1 MRIALVCHTFLPN
14 IGGIEIYT
22 YRLARDLKQKG
33 EEVYVLSTDF
43 SIKRKEKFG
52 FPLYYFKAWPVILRN
67 PCPLPLIIHL
77 LKNQYE
83 IIHLQSIWFFSS
95 LFGVLFRKKAKI
107 ITTVH
112 GAYPE
117 KASPILKLGLY
128 CFRPLARF
136 ILRRSSKVIALSD
149 KEKEK
154 LIKIFKISPKKI
166 EIISPGIDIQKP
178 SLKIQNQLK
187 KKYKLFDQ
195 KIILFAGRIIPEKNP
210 QLLIQALPL
219 IKAKIKKIKI
229 LFVGPVKKDFK
240 KKLLELAGKNKKDLI
255 FVGPLHPIKEAEV
268 LANFY
273 ALSDVSVA
281 LGEWEGLPIRVL
293 EAKIYKTPVVENLT
307 QPKELAEKILEALF
321 HKQSE
326 TTKELKSCLWP
337 NVFKN
342 IYKLYLEVKKS
353 SPKI

>member
-1 MRIALVCHTFLPN
+1 MKIALISHTFLPN

-33 EEVYVLSTDF
+33 EEVSVLSTDF
-43 SIKRKEKFG
+43 SIKRKEKFS

-95 LFGVLFRKKAKI
+95 LFGAIFCKKAKI

-112 GAYPE
+112 GTYPE

-128 CFRPLARF
+128 CFRPLARL
-136 ILRRSSKVIALSD
+136 ILRRSSKIIALSER
-149 KEKEK
+149 EKEK
-154 LIKIFKISPKKI
+154 LVRLFKISPKNI
-166 EIISPGIDIQKP
+166 EVISPGIDVQKP
-178 SLKIQNQLK
+178 SLKIQKQLK
-187 KKYKLFDQ
+187 KKYKILDQ

-210 QLLIQALPL
+210 QLLIQALPYL
-219 IKAKIKKIKI
+219 KAKTKKIKI

-240 KKLLELAGKNKKDLI
+240 EKLLELAGKNKKDLI
-255 FVGPLHPIKEAEV
+255 FTGPLHPIKEAEV

-293 EAKIYKTPVVENLT
+293 EAKIYKTPVVENLK
-307 QPKELAEKILEALF
+307 QPKELAEKILEALL
-321 HKQSE
+321 HKQPE
-326 TTKELKSCLWP
+326 ATKELGSHLWP
-337 NVFKN
+337 NVFKD
-342 IYKLYLEVKKS
+342 IYQLYLEVKKS